1 MELAVPYYAVLI
13 AAVVSFIL
21 GGLWYSQVLFGN
33 VWMKLMGMDMKKMQT
48 PEMCKQAQKSMAAG
62 FVFQLLTAFILAHF
76 ISFLPEKN
84 LMNYLQLA
92 GWIWLGFVL
101 PVCAGSILWES
112 RPFKLFL
119 INASYQLCQL
129 LVIAA
134 VLSIF

>member
-13 AAVVSFIL
+13 AGVASFIL
-21 GGLWYSQVLFGN
+21 GGLWYSKVLFGD
-33 VWMKLMGMDMKKMQT
+33 VWMKLMGIDMKKMQSA
-48 PEMCKQAQKSMAAG
+48 EMCKQAQKSMAAG

-84 LMNYLQLA
+84 LTNVLQLA

-101 PVCAGSILWES
+101 PVVAGSILWEC

-119 INASYQLCQL
+119 INASYQIVQL
-129 LVIAA
+129 LVIGA
-134 VLSIF
+134 VLSAF